1 MVQTKGWS
9 KAAEKVKSLDIL
21 SDTEKED
28 LLDVQTGTYSVQQ
41 TDTQMETQ
49 SDTHLV
55 CASGMH

>member
-41 TDTQMETQ
+41 TDI
-49 SDTHLV
+49 
-55 CASGMH
+55 